1 VWIHGVVDFTPRN
14 HVYRRI
20 STAKSKTGHLGSY
33 DIVFDAQCLQCT
45 TRERGIGAYS
55 LNFISSLCRLN
66 PDYSF
71 AAILTTVASD
81 SDIKKATDLLKGLGC
96 DNLDILLLDPFLGS
110 SKISFIKAMENLGK
124 QLERLECRAIIVLSP
139 FEKHKSVVNFPFSFK
154 YKHIGILYDLIPL
167 THSRDLLISRNQKT
181 SFMWSLQNLSKY
193 DLLLPISKETAKTWN
208 RETASKSKL
217 KVIYGGGYVEPQEIS
232 KSFNNRFGILCVSAE
247 LPHKNLSR
255 LIESYCLLPAN
266 VQLEHALTITG
277 IRSSGARKKFAKLG
291 KRAFGK
297 IVFTDYLDL
306 VEIKEKYRESRLLV
320 MPSLIEGLSL
330 PILEA
335 WSNGLVAV
343 GSKGTVAEELF
354 RNNALLFDPFDTVA
368 ISNCIERFLT
378 SEKHWNKALDVSM
391 SSAEYFTW
399 EATATLALNEIE
411 RLFNDK

>member
-1 VWIHGVVDFTPRN
+1 MWVHGVRDFTPSN
-14 HVYRRI
+14 HVYRKI
-20 STAKSKTGHLGSY
+20 TTSKTKTIALERY
-33 DIVFDAQCLQCT
+33 DIAFDAQCLQNA
-45 TRERGIGAYS
+45 TRERGIGVYS

-66 PDYSF
+66 PNYSF

-81 SDIKKATDLLKGLGC
+81 LDIKKATDLLKGLGC
-96 DNLDILLLDPFLGS
+96 DNLEILLLDPFLGS
-110 SKISFIKAMENLGK
+110 SKISFHKAMENLGK

-139 FEKHKSVVNFPFSFK
+139 FEKHRSVVNFPFSFK
-154 YKHIGILYDLIPL
+154 YKHIGILYDLIRL
-167 THSRDLLISRNQKT
+167 IHSRDLLISRYQKT
-181 SFMWSLQNLSKY
+181 SFIWSLKNLSEY
-193 DLLLPISKETAKTWN
+193 DLLFPISKETEKIWN
-208 RETASKSKL
+208 RETDSKSHL
-217 KVIYGGGYVEPQEIS
+217 KVIYGGGYEEPQKIS
-232 KSFNNRFGILCVSAE
+232 KGFNNRFGILCVSAE
-247 LPHKNLSR
+247 QPHKNLSR

-266 VQLEHALTITG
+266 VQLEHTLTIVG

-291 KRAFGK
+291 EGAFGK

-335 WSNGLVAV
+335 WNNGLVAV
-343 GSKGTVAEELF
+343 GSEGTVAEELF

-378 SEKHWNKALDVSM
+378 SEEHWNKAFDVSM
-391 SSAEYFTW
+391 LSAKRFTW